1 MTAITKPAPK
11 PSHRRNDDDSEVTV
25 VPSLDSPKPKRD
37 LFIAKL
43 AGNVSTKVTDYARSR
58 RLERQGFLPLA
69 PGRLKA
75 RHRILPRT
83 VIGISLMLL
92 CIGLGAAFSGAGFY
106 AYYDNRLA
114 ENEEEVARFV
124 DGFDRQFTEAS
135 GALDELRS
143 ESITQIRRELVPL
156 GEFVTD
162 QNGVVSLPQTAGS
175 SVYLLSSSNEAGE
188 KVLGAAF
195 AVAQLDGGTALLT
208 SYSNVAAS
216 VTTPSPDIVLTK
228 GDTELTANLW
238 AWDEDYDIALITVSE
253 TIPTLPLADPSTQ
266 LATVGG
272 RVFAVSGYG
281 GQGATASPGVLLD
294 LSAQGLQHTAAM
306 GSMFVGGPLLNSQG
320 LVVGV
325 ASLNYNPLNIDTGDV
340 RHAPDVQA
348 VCERILSCADDL
360 TEEPIA
366 PVAEADETEGEDED
380 VLLDESAPDETES
393 SEDGSD
399 EAEEN

>member
-1 MTAITKPAPK
+1 MTAVTRPAPK
-11 PSHRRNDDDSEVTV
+11 PSHRNENDDDSDV
-25 VPSLDSPKPKRD
+25 VVVEQSPETKVKRSLGFGKV
-37 LFIAKL
+37 
-43 AGNVSTKVTDYARSR
+43 AGRVSTKVTDYARSR

-69 PGRLKA
+69 PGRLKV

-162 QNGVVSLPQTAGS
+162 QNGVVSLPQTVGE
-175 SVYLLSSSNEAGE
+175 SVYLLSTASEDGQ

-195 AVAQLDGGTALLT
+195 AVAELDGGTALLT
-208 SYSNVAAS
+208 SYTNVAAS

-228 GDTELTANLW
+228 GDTEITANLW
-238 AWDEDYDIALITVSE
+238 AWDADYDIALITVSE
-253 TIPTLPLADPSTQ
+253 IIPTLSLADPSTQ

-272 RVFAVSGYG
+272 RVFALSGYG

-306 GSMFVGGPLLNSQG
+306 GPLFVGGPLLNSQG
-320 LVVGV
+320 VVVGV
-325 ASLNYNPLNIDTGDV
+325 ASENYNPLNIDTGDI

-348 VCERILSCADDL
+348 ICERILSCADAL
-360 TEEPIA
+360 AEEPAA
-366 PVAEADETEGEDED
+366 PTPTDITEDDD
-380 VLLDESAPDETES
+380 VLLDESAPTELDE
-393 SEDGSD
+393 
-399 EAEEN
+399 

>member
-1 MTAITKPAPK
+1 MTAVTKQTPK
-11 PSHRRNDDDSEVTV
+11 PSHREDENDSDVVV
-25 VPSLDSPKPKRD
+25 VPSLKTPKIRRD
-37 LFIAKL
+37 LGLSKA
-43 AGNVSTKVTDYARSR
+43 AGLVSTKVSDYARSK
-58 RLERQGFLPLA
+58 RLERQGFIPLT
-69 PGRLKA
+69 PGRLKL

-92 CIGLGAAFSGAGFY
+92 CLGVGAAFAGAGFY

-114 ENEEEVARFV
+114 ENEEEVSRFV

-162 QNGVVSLPQTAGS
+162 QNGVVTLPQTAGP
-175 SVYLLSSSNEAGE
+175 SVYMLSTSDENGE

-195 AVAQLDGGTALLT
+195 AVAEIDGGTALLT
-208 SYSNVAAS
+208 SYSLVAAS

-228 GDTELTANLW
+228 GDSQITANLW
-238 AWDEDYDIALITVSE
+238 AWDVDYDIALITVSDV
-253 TIPTLPLADPSTQ
+253 IPTLALADPSTQ

-272 RVFAVSGYG
+272 RVFAISGYG

-294 LSAQGLQHTAAM
+294 LSAQGLQHTATM
-306 GSMFVGGPLLNSQG
+306 GPLFVGGPLLNSQG
-320 LVVGV
+320 VVIGV

-348 VCERILSCADDL
+348 VCERILSCADVL
-360 TEEPIA
+360 TDEPVAPIA
-366 PVAEADETEGEDED
+366 EGDD
-380 VLLDESAPDETES
+380 VLLDESAPTEEGNS
-393 SEDGSD
+393 PEGD
-399 EAEEN
+399 

>member
-1 MTAITKPAPK
+1 MTAVTKPAPK
-11 PSHRRNDDDSEVTV
+11 PSHRKGSDDSEVVV
-25 VPSLDSPKPKRD
+25 VPSQPKVKAKREF
-37 LFIAKL
+37 FIGKL
-43 AGNVSTKVTDYARSR
+43 ASGASTKVADYTRSR

-69 PGRLKA
+69 PGRLKV

-83 VIGISLMLL
+83 VIGIALMLL

-143 ESITQIRRELVPL
+143 ESIIQIRRELVPL

-162 QNGVVSLPQTAGS
+162 QNGVVSLPQTAGP
-175 SVYLLSSSNEAGE
+175 SVYMLSTANEDGE

-195 AVAQLDGGTALLT
+195 AVAELDGGTALLT

-228 GDTELTANLW
+228 GDIEMTANLW
-238 AWDEDYDIALITVSE
+238 AWDAEYDIALITVSE
-253 TIPTLPLADPSTQ
+253 IIPTLPLADPSSQ

-294 LSAQGLQHTAAM
+294 LSAQGLQHTVAM
-306 GSMFVGGPLLNSQG
+306 GPLFVGGPLLNSQG

-325 ASLNYNPLNIDTGDV
+325 ASLNYNPLNIDTGEI

-348 VCERILSCADDL
+348 VCERILSCADAL
-360 TEEPIA
+360 GEEPVAA
-366 PVAEADETEGEDED
+366 PTDLDVIEDD
-380 VLLDESAPDETES
+380 VLLDESAPTETDS
-393 SEDGSD
+393 NSNSNSNS
-399 EAEEN
+399 EAEAE